1 MINAICGTKKLVQ
14 NLTRRY
20 KVTKFPLFF
29 SFSQESLL
37 PVMDYWTLRWEIG
50 KRWKTRLTDVQCI
63 ARSLG
68 FGIDWY
74 IIASSSGG
82 LHAVQ
87 FKEYGC
93 HKHICMAAIM
103 T

>member
-1 MINAICGTKKLVQ
+1 MQSVVPKKLVQ

-29 SFSQESLL
+29 SFSQETLL
-37 PVMDYWTLRWEIG
+37 RVMDYETLWWEIC

-63 ARSLG
+63 ARSFG

-74 IIASSSGG
+74 IIASSSGER
-82 LHAVQ
+82 HAVQ
-87 FKEYGC
+87 FKEYGW
-93 HKHICMAAIM
+93 HEHICMAAIM